1 MYEILSFIQ
10 VPKFWKSIRQKFFEV
25 DLKKFENFVKFFEKS
40 KIFEKLDFNW
50 NFLIFSIFENFRF
63 FDFRKFSIEIQLF
76 RKFSISKISDSF

>member
-1 MYEILSFIQ
+1 MFFEGRVPYFSQ

-50 NFLIFSIFENFRF
+50 KFSIFRFSKIFDFSIFEKFQLKSNF
-63 FDFRKFSIEIQLF
+63 FDF
-76 RKFSISKISDSF
+76 